1 MVRKTETITLS
12 IQKGTKEKLEN
23 VAQKLNLTWG
33 DRPSISALMNA
44 IASEEVYV
52 GKPFEL
58 NNNQIRALET
68 VVKLLT
74 DSGKMQFANIIVELL
89 LEKGKLETPMQQ
101 QLINQIS
108 HEFEGWRKAIDF
120 HLSEQ
125 KPFLLVYENSQ
136 KEQEI
141 FNVCYGEIR
150 FHEKRFYLEAWCEE
164 VNLPPKIPEL
174 THNWCFRFD
183 RIKNIL
189 KSNNR
194 WRKEGLDY
202 IEVILNFY
210 GNMIKAY
217 ESKLEDI
224 TFITEEDRKG
234 DKLVIVRKVSN
245 PFWLIREVLPYGENC
260 QIISPESIKQ
270 QFMMEIEKISLLYLS

>member
-12 IQKGTKEKLEN
+12 MQMGAKEKLEQI
-23 VAQKLNLTWG
+23 ADLLNIRWG
-33 DRPSISALMNA
+33 DRPSVSGLLNA

-52 GKPFEL
+52 GKPFQL
-58 NNNQIRALET
+58 NNNQIRALEM
-68 VVKLLT
+68 VVKLLV
-74 DSGKMQFANIIVELL
+74 DSGKIEFANIIVELL

-125 KPFLLVYENSQ
+125 KPFLLVYENGQ
-136 KEQEI
+136 KDQEI

-150 FHEKRFYLEAWCEE
+150 FYEKRFYLDAWCEE
-164 VNLPPKIPEL
+164 TNPNADIQEL
-174 THNWCFRFD
+174 THNRSFRFD
-183 RIKNIL
+183 RVKNIL

-202 IEVILNFY
+202 IEVTLNFY

-217 ESKLEDI
+217 ESKPEDLDVKK
-224 TFITEEDRKG
+224 EN
-234 DKLVIVRKVSN
+234 DKLIVIRKVSN
-245 PFWLIREVLPYGENC
+245 PFWLIREVLPYSGKC
-260 QIISPESIKQ
+260 QIISPQIV
-270 QFMMEIEKISLLYLS
+270 IEKYIKELKIIAKLYDI